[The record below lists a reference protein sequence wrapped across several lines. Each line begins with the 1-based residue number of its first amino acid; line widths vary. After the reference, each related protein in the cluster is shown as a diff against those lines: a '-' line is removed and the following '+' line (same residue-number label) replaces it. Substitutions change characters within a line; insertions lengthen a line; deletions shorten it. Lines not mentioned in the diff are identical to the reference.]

1 MLESILLITFV
12 SSILFG
18 IYYVVSG
25 IMMMKEQKRIEKLN
39 STVDNLLN
47 TGYNCDIIDVDG
59 MGFSHPMPLKDR
71 RINDISKNR
80 LAWNTG
86 TRTWKK
92 TRH

>member
-59 MGFSHPMPLKDR
+59 MGFSHPMPSKDR